1 MRLIHTSDW
10 HLGRSLLTLKRYEE
24 FEAFLTWLK
33 QTIIA
38 RQAEAL
44 IVAGDIFDTTAPAN
58 RAQEIYYNF
67 LGSLVGTCCCN
78 IVIVAGNHDS
88 PSFLDAPKGVLK
100 ALNMHVVGTAATDPM
115 DEIVVLRSSSGKAA
129 AVVCAVPYLR
139 DKDIRTVEAGETI
152 EQKGE
157 KLLQGIRDHYA
168 HVCESALTMRQ
179 QIGDVPLIA
188 TGHLFTAGGK
198 TIDEDGVKELYVGTL
213 AHAAI
218 DLFPPVIDYFA
229 LGHLHIP
236 QIVSG
241 LEHIRY
247 SGSPLPMGFGEAR
260 QQKQVVLVDFDGR
273 KPMIEEIVVPCFQP
287 LMRISGDLDQIMTA
301 IRDLVAQKSN
311 AWVEVEYTGQ
321 DILPRLQEDIFD
333 AVADSRLSVVR
344 VKNQRLVNGIV
355 AAASSNQTLE
365 DLDELKV
372 FNLCLEASKVSE
384 EQRSEMLGAYK
395 EILIAINEEDS
406 NRE

>member
-10 HLGRSLLTLKRYEE
+10 HLGRSLLTLKRYDE
-24 FEAFLTWLK
+24 FEAFLAWLK
-33 QTIIA
+33 QTIIT
-38 RQAEAL
+38 RGAEAL
-44 IVAGDIFDTTAPAN
+44 IVSGDIFDTTTPPN

-67 LGSLVGTCCCN
+67 LGSLAGTCCHN

-88 PSFLDAPKGVLK
+88 PSFLDAPKGILK
-100 ALNMHVVGTAATDPM
+100 TLNVHVIGTATTNPR
-115 DEIVVLRSSSGKAA
+115 DEIVVLKSSQGKVQAI
-129 AVVCAVPYLR
+129 VCAVPYLR

-168 HVCESALTMRQ
+168 HVCTPALAMRQ
-179 QIGDVPLIA
+179 QLGDVPLIA

-218 DLFPPVIDYFA
+218 DLFPPAIDYFA
-229 LGHLHIP
+229 LGHLHVP

-241 LEHIRY
+241 LDHVRY
-247 SGSPLPMGFGEAR
+247 SGSPVAMGFGEAG
-260 QQKQVVLVDFDGR
+260 QQKQVVQVDFDGI
-273 KPMIEEIVVPCFQP
+273 KPRIEEIMVPCFQP
-287 LMRISGDLDQIMTA
+287 LVRIPGDLDEIMTA
-301 IRDLVAQKSN
+301 IRDLVAQNSN

-321 DILPRLQEDIFD
+321 EILTRLQEDVYQ

-344 VKNQRLVNGIV
+344 VKNQRLVKSIV
-355 AAASSNQTLE
+355 EGTASDKTLE
-365 DLDELKV
+365 ELDEIKV
-372 FNLCLEASKVSE
+372 FDLCLAANDVTD
-384 EQRSEMLGAYK
+384 EQRSEMIAAYK
-395 EILIAINEEDS
+395 EILTAIHEEDI
-406 NRE
+406 NKE